1 MYPHGTEGPE
11 RADRAAEERRGTA
24 ERFRKTDLPLGKLWT
39 YYYGL
44 GGGIDEMSLDAYLHE
59 ALDIP
64 AGQVALIAMAMTE
77 LIEGES
83 L

>member
-1 MYPHGTEGPE
+1 V
-11 RADRAAEERRGTA
+11 D
-24 ERFRKTDLPLGKLWT
+24 
-39 YYYGL
+39 YYGL

-77 LIEGES
+77 LMEGES

>member
-1 MYPHGTEGPE
+1 MYPHGAEGPE
-11 RADRAAEERRGTA
+11 EPDLAEELRSTA
-24 ERFRKTDLPLGKLWT
+24 ERFRKTDLPLAKLWT

-44 GGGIDEMSLDAYLHE
+44 GGGMDEMSLDAYLHE

-64 AGQVALIAMAMTE
+64 AGQVVLIAMAMTE
-77 LIEGES
+77 LMEGES

>member
-1 MYPHGTEGPE
+1 MYSHGADGQEQP
-11 RADRAAEERRGTA
+11 DRAEELRGTA
-24 ERFRKTDLPLGKLWT
+24 ERFRRTDLPLAKLWT

-44 GGGIDEMSLDAYLHE
+44 GGGMDEMSLDAYLHE
-59 ALDIP
+59 ALEVP

-77 LIEGES
+77 LMEGES

>member
-1 MYPHGTEGPE
+1 MNPFGTEGPE
-11 RADRAAEERRGTA
+11 PADRAAEERRGAA
-24 ERFRKTDLPLGKLWT
+24 ERFRKTDLPLARLWT

-77 LIEGES
+77 LMEGES

>member
-1 MYPHGTEGPE
+1 MNPFGTEGPE
-11 RADRAAEERRGTA
+11 PADRAAEERRGTA
-24 ERFRKTDLPLGKLWT
+24 ERFRKTDLPLARLWT

-77 LIEGES
+77 LMEGES

>member
-1 MYPHGTEGPE
+1 MNPFGTEGPE
-11 RADRAAEERRGTA
+11 PADRAVEERRGTA
-24 ERFRKTDLPLGKLWT
+24 ERFRKTDLPLARLWT

-77 LIEGES
+77 LMEGES